1 MVNLPDP
8 IEEEEDERSLVFWR
22 NFSYKREPTVP
33 SGLFKST
40 KRVDKITQK
49 YNVESAIKQFEV
61 MDLLRLHFN
70 LVSVDFIYN
79 IIMLVAKE

>member
-8 IEEEEDERSLVFWR
+8 IEEEEDERCLVFWR

-40 KRVDKITQK
+40 KRVDKRTQK
-49 YNVESAIKQFEV
+49 YN
-61 MDLLRLHFN
+61 LLRLHFN